1 VDENQ
6 SAGEVMKEEKEIN
19 IPEIMKDRARVQKAL
34 RDGVNK
40 ALRLHK
46 AMGVPIVV
54 WEDGKVV
61 KIPPEQIEL
70 LDEPN
75 GQPSNVNGKS

>member
-1 VDENQ
+1 
-6 SAGEVMKEEKEIN
+6 MKEEAEIN
-19 IPEIMKDRARVQKAL
+19 IPELLKDRTRLNKAL
-34 RDGVNK
+34 HDAVQK

-61 KIPPEQIEL
+61 EIPPEEIQL
-70 LDEPN
+70 SDYSN
-75 GQPSNVNGKS
+75 GEQNKTAAC